1 MIAIDI
7 EVKSKK
13 WQEEKNIAE
22 FIKKTCQKIIPL
34 TDLKNILKK
43 DFELEIAI
51 SLVCDSQIKK
61 INSQFRNKNEPTDVL
76 SFLSLDENLIRKI
89 GLEKTVGST
98 NYLFLGD
105 IVISFET
112 LKKDAI
118 LQKKTLRNHLTHL
131 ILHAIMHLIGY
142 DHIEPKM
149 AKIMEQKEIEILK
162 KLDIKNPYKIDE

>member
-7 EVKSKK
+7 EIKSKK

-22 FIKKTCQKIIPL
+22 FIEKTCKKIIPF
-34 TDLKNILKK
+34 TDLKNLLKK
-43 DFELEIAI
+43 DFTLEIAI
-51 SLVCDSQIKK
+51 SLVSNVQIKK

-89 GLEKTVGST
+89 GLKKAVGST

-105 IVISFET
+105 IVISFES

-118 LQKKTLRNHLTHL
+118 LQKKSLRNHLTHL

-162 KLDIKNPYKIDE
+162 KLDIKNPYKLNE